1 MMRESQDAALGST
14 LHDLF
19 REIFAL
25 QAALASIMD
34 EVHAKTGLGT
44 PQLKILRRL
53 CHMGP
58 ATVPAMAAR
67 LGVSRQSVQTACNGL
82 QSLGIL
88 EFRDN
93 PRHKGSNLIGM
104 TEAGRS
110 AYQKARLEEAAII
123 AKSFPQVDAERA
135 KEARGLLAQIRQG
148 LVDH

>member
-1 MMRESQDAALGST
+1 MRDDKDAVLGSV

-44 PQLKILRRL
+44 PQLKLLHIL

-58 ATVPAMAAR
+58 ATVPDMAAR
-67 LGVSRQSVQTACNGL
+67 LGVSRQSVQTVCNGL
-82 QSLGIL
+82 QSRGIL

-93 PRHKGSNLIGM
+93 PRHKRSKLVGM
-104 TEAGRS
+104 TEVGRS
-110 AYQKARLEEAAII
+110 VYQRARLEEEAII
-123 AKSFPQVDAERA
+123 AKSFPEVDPERA
-135 KEARGLLAQIRQG
+135 KDASDLLAHIRQA